1 MSEGGCVEHPEF
13 IVFKETQALPEYAVW
28 YRHEAGCHCTHCY
41 TSLPMQ
47 IIIRTLT
54 EKRFIISIRPTDL
67 VEQLKAAIEVKDGVP
82 PTQQRLCFAGKV
94 MEDGHSLAS
103 CGVRNGDTVTL
114 ILRLRG
120 R

>member
-47 IIIRTLT
+47 ITVRTLT
-54 EKRFIISIRPTDL
+54 AKRLIISIFPTDL
-67 VEQLKAAIEVKDGVP
+67 VEQLKAAIQDTEGFP
-82 PTQQRLCFAGKV
+82 PDQQRLIFANTV

-103 CGVRNGDTVTL
+103 YGVRNDDTVHL
-114 ILRLRG
+114 VLRLRG
-120 R
+120 G